1 MNKKYQLMWGGRDN
15 VSIPYML
22 ADRFCFI
29 AGTQILMRNDATKNI
44 EDIDVGD
51 IVKSWNEITNKV
63 EDSKVV
69 KLIQPVHDD
78 MLVIRFSNDV
88 VNENTFDH
96 PYYVKDKGWC
106 SYSPTLTKERYDINS
121 ELLEVGDICYFNN
134 SDELEEVEISFIKEN
149 WGEVQT
155 YIFELDNNYTFFAN
169 GILTHNKCFKDTTQ
183 VVLENGKWKNI
194 TEVKIGDKLLGK
206 DGESN
211 EVIDYHRPTLGQFN
225 DKLPT
230 PLKMTSINGGG
241 FDVSQDHIF
250 MTSDGWKTPTAE
262 MCKIL
267 HSNVLESEGI
277 ENIKDLQIGDKI
289 VIPNGL
295 EEVISV
301 EFKEDDSNLQL
312 YNFVLKGNK
321 TYYVIMDGHDKPMLV
336 HNKVESLELTSTVVS
351 GSSLEG
357 SSSVQTHEDMNVGDT
372 VLAASIVG
380 LPDTDVASE
389 FLLWEYTGSDPISS
403 QITLVTASIE
413 SIITSS
419 HADFKLIE
427 TSGKSEPL
435 KISDT
440 HPVLAQSES
449 IWAFEYVGDIDA
461 TYTLVSS
468 SLEEVAIN
476 TITQITGSEQTGS
489 FRRFDIEP
497 QDTYFAD
504 GILVHN

>member
-1 MNKKYQLMWGGRDN
+1 MNKKYQILWGGKDDT
-15 VSIPYML
+15 SIPSM
-22 ADRFCFI
+22 FCFV
-29 AGTQILMRNDATKNI
+29 AGTKVLIADGSTKNI
-44 EDIDVGD
+44 EDIEVGD
-51 IVKSWNEITNKV
+51 IVLSWSEDTNQLQS
-63 EDSKVV
+63 SKAV

-134 SDELEEVEISFIKEN
+134 SDELEEVEIIFIKEN

-169 GILTHNKCFKDTTQ
+169 GILTHNKCFPSGTKITMGDNTI
-183 VVLENGKWKNI
+183 KNI
-194 TEVKIGDKLLGK
+194 ENVVSGEKVFSYNLKTNEKDVSLVGEVEELIDELFVLNEGMIETSNQHPFYVLKKDGSKVWASLDKEATILNFPTLHYVKELELGDKLLTQ
-206 DGESN
+206 DDEWV
-211 EVIDYHRPTLGQFN
+211 EL
-225 DKLPT
+225 
-230 PLKMTSINGGG
+230 TSIEKKPGSYTAYNLLSVGENENYYANG
-241 FDVSQDHIF
+241 F
-250 MTSDGWKTPTAE
+250 
-262 MCKIL
+262 
-267 HSNVLESEGI
+267 
-277 ENIKDLQIGDKI
+277 
-289 VIPNGL
+289 
-295 EEVISV
+295 
-301 EFKEDDSNLQL
+301 
-312 YNFVLKGNK
+312 
-321 TYYVIMDGHDKPMLV
+321 LV
-336 HNKVESLELTSTVVS
+336 HNEFSSLELESIVVS

-357 SSSVQTHEDMNVGDT
+357 SSSIQTHEDMNVGDT
-372 VLAASIVG
+372 VLAASIEG
-380 LPDTDVASE
+380 LPDTDDASE
-389 FLLWEYTGSDPISS
+389 FLLWEYTGSDIAS

-413 SIITSS
+413 SITTSS
-419 HADFKLIE
+419 HADFKIIDCNNA
-427 TSGKSEPL
+427 SGVGV
-435 KISDT
+435 KISDN
-440 HPVLAQSES
+440 HPLLAKSES

>member
-1 MNKKYQLMWGGRDN
+1 MM
-15 VSIPYML
+15 
-22 ADRFCFI
+22 RFCFI

-169 GILTHNKCFKDTTQ
+169 GILTHNKCFPSGTKITMGDNTI
-183 VVLENGKWKNI
+183 KNI
-194 TEVKIGDKLLGK
+194 ENVVSGEKVFSYNLKTNEKDVSSVGEVDELIDELFVLNEGMIETSNQHPFYVLKKDGSKVWASLDKEATILNFPTLHYVKELELGDKLLTQ
-206 DGESN
+206 DDEWV
-211 EVIDYHRPTLGQFN
+211 EL
-225 DKLPT
+225 
-230 PLKMTSINGGG
+230 TSIEKKSGSYTAYNLLSVGENENYYANG
-241 FDVSQDHIF
+241 F
-250 MTSDGWKTPTAE
+250 
-262 MCKIL
+262 
-267 HSNVLESEGI
+267 
-277 ENIKDLQIGDKI
+277 
-289 VIPNGL
+289 
-295 EEVISV
+295 
-301 EFKEDDSNLQL
+301 
-312 YNFVLKGNK
+312 
-321 TYYVIMDGHDKPMLV
+321 LV
-336 HNKVESLELTSTVVS
+336 HNEFGSLELESTVVS

-372 VLAASIVG
+372 VLAASIEG
-380 LPDTDVASE
+380 LPDTDVAAE

-413 SIITSS
+413 SITTSS
-419 HADFKLIE
+419 HADFKIIDCNNA
-427 TSGKSEPL
+427 SGVGV
-435 KISDT
+435 KISDN
-440 HPVLAQSES
+440 HPLLAKSES

-476 TITQITGSEQTGS
+476 TITQITGSLQTGS

>member
-1 MNKKYQLMWGGRDN
+1 MNKKYKILWGGKDDT
-15 VSIPYML
+15 SIPNSWF
-22 ADRFCFI
+22 DCFT
-29 AGTQILMRNDATKNI
+29 AGTKVLMSDGTEKNI

-106 SYSPTLTKERYDINS
+106 SHSPELTKERYDIDAN
-121 ELLEVGDICYFNN
+121 LLEIGDVCYYNKGGK
-134 SDELEEVEISFIKEN
+134 LEEVEISFIKEN

-169 GILTHNKCFKDTTQ
+169 GILTHNK
-183 VVLENGKWKNI
+183 
-194 TEVKIGDKLLGK
+194 
-206 DGESN
+206 
-211 EVIDYHRPTLGQFN
+211 
-225 DKLPT
+225 
-230 PLKMTSINGGG
+230 
-241 FDVSQDHIF
+241 
-250 MTSDGWKTPTAE
+250 
-262 MCKIL
+262 
-267 HSNVLESEGI
+267 
-277 ENIKDLQIGDKI
+277 
-289 VIPNGL
+289 
-295 EEVISV
+295 SV
-301 EFKEDDSNLQL
+301 
-312 YNFVLKGNK
+312 
-321 TYYVIMDGHDKPMLV
+321 
-336 HNKVESLELTSTVVS
+336 VESSMVIS

-357 SSSVQTHEDMNVGDT
+357 SSSMVTHEEMNVGDT
-372 VLAASIVG
+372 VLASSING

-389 FLLWEYTGSDPISS
+389 FLLWEYTGSDIAS

-413 SIITSS
+413 SVSTSS
-419 HADFKLIE
+419 HTDFKIIDCRNNAA
-427 TSGKSEPL
+427 PL
-435 KISDT
+435 HISDD
-440 HPVLAQSES
+440 HPLLAKSES
-449 IWAFEYVGDIDA
+449 IWAFEFVGDIDV

-468 SLEEVAIN
+468 SLEEVEIDY
-476 TITQITGSEQTGS
+476 ITQITGSQTTGS

>member
-1 MNKKYQLMWGGRDN
+1 MKNKKLMWGGRDN
-15 VSIPYML
+15 VSIPYMM
-22 ADRFCFI
+22 RFCFI

-63 EDSKVV
+63 ENSKVV

-169 GILTHNKCFKDTTQ
+169 GIL
-183 VVLENGKWKNI
+183 
-194 TEVKIGDKLLGK
+194 
-206 DGESN
+206 
-211 EVIDYHRPTLGQFN
+211 
-225 DKLPT
+225 
-230 PLKMTSINGGG
+230 
-241 FDVSQDHIF
+241 
-250 MTSDGWKTPTAE
+250 
-262 MCKIL
+262 
-267 HSNVLESEGI
+267 
-277 ENIKDLQIGDKI
+277 
-289 VIPNGL
+289 
-295 EEVISV
+295 
-301 EFKEDDSNLQL
+301 
-312 YNFVLKGNK
+312 
-321 TYYVIMDGHDKPMLV
+321 V
-336 HNKVESLELTSTVVS
+336 HNKFSVEAGTMAVS

-357 SSSVQTHEDMNVGDT
+357 SSSMVTHEEMNVGDT

-468 SLEEVAIN
+468 SLEEVNITSIN
-476 TITQITGSEQTGS
+476 EVTGSPATGS

>member
-1 MNKKYQLMWGGRDN
+1 MKNKKLMWGGRDN
-15 VSIPYML
+15 VSIPYMERI
-22 ADRFCFI
+22 DCFI

-106 SYSPTLTKERYDINS
+106 SYSPTLTKERYDIDAN
-121 ELLEVGDICYFNN
+121 LLEIGDVCYYNKGGK
-134 SDELEEVEISFIKEN
+134 LEEVEIIFIKEN

-169 GILTHNKCFKDTTQ
+169 GILTHNK
-183 VVLENGKWKNI
+183 
-194 TEVKIGDKLLGK
+194 
-206 DGESN
+206 
-211 EVIDYHRPTLGQFN
+211 
-225 DKLPT
+225 
-230 PLKMTSINGGG
+230 
-241 FDVSQDHIF
+241 
-250 MTSDGWKTPTAE
+250 
-262 MCKIL
+262 
-267 HSNVLESEGI
+267 
-277 ENIKDLQIGDKI
+277 
-289 VIPNGL
+289 
-295 EEVISV
+295 
-301 EFKEDDSNLQL
+301 
-312 YNFVLKGNK
+312 
-321 TYYVIMDGHDKPMLV
+321 
-336 HNKVESLELTSTVVS
+336 VESLELTSTVVS

-357 SSSVQTHEDMNVGDT
+357 SSSIVTHEDMNVGDK
-372 VLAASIVG
+372 VLAASIEG

-413 SIITSS
+413 SITTSS

-427 TSGKSEPL
+427 TSGESEPL
-435 KISDT
+435 KITDN
-440 HPVLAQSES
+440 HPLLAKSAS
-449 IWAFEYVGDIDA
+449 IWAFEYVGDIDT
-461 TYTLVSS
+461 TYKLVSS
-468 SLEEVAIN
+468 SLEEVDITSIN
-476 TITQITGSEQTGS
+476 EVTGSQATGS

>member
-1 MNKKYQLMWGGRDN
+1 
-15 VSIPYML
+15 
-22 ADRFCFI
+22 
-29 AGTQILMRNDATKNI
+29 
-44 EDIDVGD
+44 
-51 IVKSWNEITNKV
+51 
-63 EDSKVV
+63 
-69 KLIQPVHDD
+69 

-106 SYSPTLTKERYDINS
+106 SYSPTLTKERYDIDAN
-121 ELLEVGDICYFNN
+121 LLEIGDVCYYNKGGK
-134 SDELEEVEISFIKEN
+134 LEEVEIIFIKEN

-169 GILTHNKCFKDTTQ
+169 GIL
-183 VVLENGKWKNI
+183 
-194 TEVKIGDKLLGK
+194 
-206 DGESN
+206 
-211 EVIDYHRPTLGQFN
+211 
-225 DKLPT
+225 
-230 PLKMTSINGGG
+230 
-241 FDVSQDHIF
+241 
-250 MTSDGWKTPTAE
+250 
-262 MCKIL
+262 
-267 HSNVLESEGI
+267 
-277 ENIKDLQIGDKI
+277 
-289 VIPNGL
+289 
-295 EEVISV
+295 
-301 EFKEDDSNLQL
+301 
-312 YNFVLKGNK
+312 
-321 TYYVIMDGHDKPMLV
+321 V
-336 HNKVESLELTSTVVS
+336 HNKASVEAGTLAVS

-357 SSSVQTHEDMNVGDT
+357 SSSMVTHEEMNVGDT

-427 TSGKSEPL
+427 TTGKSEPL
-435 KISDT
+435 KITDD
-440 HPVLAQSES
+440 HPLLAKSES
-449 IWAFEYVGDIDA
+449 IWAFEYVGDIDT

-468 SLEEVAIN
+468 SLEEVDISS
-476 TITQITGSEQTGS
+476 ITQITGSLQTGS